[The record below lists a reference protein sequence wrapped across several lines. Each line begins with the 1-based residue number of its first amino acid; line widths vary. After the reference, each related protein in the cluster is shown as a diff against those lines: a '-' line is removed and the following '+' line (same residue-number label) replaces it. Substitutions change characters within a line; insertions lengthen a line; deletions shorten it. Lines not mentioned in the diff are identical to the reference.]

1 MENQG
6 ATEAEK
12 ATYDPNAKNGYVS
25 GVTSN
30 AARQAF
36 NNGEEAKI
44 VADAQNNW
52 TEIRFENIDTKTKK
66 TTISSALNGGNIGV
80 QFEIS
85 ATFRGKTVKPAIVM
99 ADGGVC

>member
-1 MENQG
+1 MKRMENQG
-6 ATEAEK
+6 LQK
-12 ATYDPNAKNGYVS
+12 LKSNLWSKCKNGYVS
-25 GVTSN
+25 GVTSKCCW
-30 AARQAF
+30 AEAF

-44 VADAQNNW
+44 VADAQNRW

-85 ATFRGKTVKPAIVM
+85 NLPW
-99 ADGGVC
+99 